1 MKKLIL
7 EAKFLS
13 PRFHGLLRDKTP
25 EWPPSPFRFFQALLN
40 GAMQSGMDSDAT
52 KSAFRWLETQGAPT
66 IYAPKTRSDAKLTT
80 YVPNNHA
87 DYERDLSKLK
97 TPKEVRPSVF
107 IDGASVGY
115 IWTLPDTDE
124 TARNSETLIR
134 AARRMNA
141 LGWGI
146 DTVIGNGRLI
156 HADMDCPVSGER
168 WDPTPERQYRRRPS
182 ALRVPVPGALD
193 DLLRCHSEFLN
204 RAPQGEAPKARR
216 NPERYRTI
224 TYKKSTEPNKRYY
237 QAFGIEAYQ
246 PRAGFFALR
255 NAFGVGDSI
264 RKLMCISINRR
275 GYNEEF
281 GGGAE
286 TYLAGHIAKQETTVD
301 RISCIPLPSYGH
313 SHSDGRIRRTLIAEP
328 ASGSGKVAEWARR
341 RLSAGKIYD
350 NERKEY
356 RGLLV
361 EPGDTDSRQID
372 RKYTNPSKTWRS
384 VTPVILPGTDKR
396 KRRKA
401 EAQILKTLAQAG
413 YNESMIADWNI
424 SKTPHWKNGLH
435 AESYNIPPE
444 FIGRGVWHL
453 ELEFKNKVAGP
464 VAIGAGRFRGL
475 GVMARTD

>member
-7 EAKFLS
+7 EAEFLS

-25 EWPPSPFRFFQALLN
+25 EWPPSPFRLFQALLN
-40 GAMQSGMDSDAT
+40 GVMQSGMDSDAT
-52 KSAFRWLETQGAPT
+52 KSAFRWLEAQGAPT
-66 IYAPKTRSDAKLTT
+66 IYAPKIQSGARRTA

-87 DYERDLSKLK
+87 DYEPDLSKLK

-107 IDGASVGY
+107 IDGASVSY

-124 TARNSETLIR
+124 TARNSELLIR

-146 DTVIGNGRLI
+146 DTVIGGGRLI
-156 HADMDCPVSGER
+156 HSDIECPISGER
-168 WDPTPERQYRRRPS
+168 WDPTPERRYKRQPS
-182 ALRVPVPGALD
+182 ALRVPIPGALD
-193 DLLRCHSEFLN
+193 DLLHCHSEFLN
-204 RAPQGEAPKARR
+204 RAPEGEAPKARR
-216 NPERYRTI
+216 NPERYHTI
-224 TYKKSTEPNKRYY
+224 IYKKSTEPDKRYF

-281 GGGAE
+281 GGDAE
-286 TYLAGHIAKQETTVD
+286 TYLAGHIDKQETTVD

-313 SHSDGRIRRTLIAEP
+313 DHSDGQIRRALIAEP
-328 ASGSGKVAEWARR
+328 ASGSGKVSEWARR
-341 RLSAGKIYD
+341 RLRGGKIYD
-350 NERKEY
+350 KERREY
-356 RGLLV
+356 RGLLI
-361 EPGDTDSRQID
+361 EQNDAASRRMIK
-372 RKYTNPSKTWRS
+372 RYTSPSKTWRS

-435 AESYNIPPE
+435 AERYHIPPE

-475 GVMARTD
+475 GVMVRTD